1 MRTTVNLFKEL
12 SGSTVL
18 STPKHKVITRAMG
31 WGEPLTFGAYCI
43 CGWVS
48 LQVEEDFEGTD
59 MFIPQLRPFV
69 EKYGKN
75 AVHRG
80 KAIYG
85 NSSTIVRMCLDHLG
99 LPLSDMLMSEVP
111 ELDRLREKLANGN
124 ITSEE
129 AGELKSIAERLMVIT
144 AALEIDNSEP
154 LPELEPVSAEVI
166 AEYEEILRKV
176 RAPWETPAN

>member
-1 MRTTVNLFKEL
+1 MRTTLNLFKEL

-18 STPKHKVITRAMG
+18 STPEHKVITRAMG

-80 KAIYG
+80 KAVYG
-85 NSSTIVRMCLDHLG
+85 NASTIVRMCLDHLD

-111 ELDRLREKLANGN
+111 ELDRLRGKLAKGD
-124 ITSEE
+124 ISSEE
-129 AGELKSIAERLMVIT
+129 AGELKSVAERLMVIT
-144 AALEIDNSEP
+144 AALEIDDSEP
-154 LPELEPVSAEVI
+154 IPELEPVSAEVI